1 MIINYNMYNLTMGD
15 DLPLL
20 TMVKSKEISESP
32 ERLANESVVL
42 LNTLT
47 SLCSFYTIE
56 DFVSFIFSEK
66 FTRLIDYDD
75 PWVVFE
81 IGLYLDHQKNIQFIP
96 SKNNYLFVDNVKID
110 WNNGSLSSKNRDEIT
125 SELGKWCEV
134 AFNPNS
140 RFE

>member
-1 MIINYNMYNLTMGD
+1 MYNLTMGD

-32 ERLANESVVL
+32 ERLANESVEL

-66 FTRLIDYDD
+66 FTRLIDCDD
-75 PWVVFE
+75 PWIVFE
-81 IGLYLDHQKNIQFIP
+81 IGLYLDHQKNLQFIP

-110 WNNGSLSSKNRDEIT
+110 WNNGSLSSKSRNEIT
-125 SELGKWCEV
+125 TELGKWCEM